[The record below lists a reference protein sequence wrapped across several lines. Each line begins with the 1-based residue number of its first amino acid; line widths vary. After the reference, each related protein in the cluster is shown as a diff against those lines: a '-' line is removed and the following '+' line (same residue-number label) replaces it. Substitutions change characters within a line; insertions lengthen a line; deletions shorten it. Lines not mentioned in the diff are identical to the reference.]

1 MNKEDFF
8 FFDAT
13 DGDSRQFPVA
23 LRKASIIA
31 IIKMSDKKAAI
42 LIDRGMPLYS
52 VKDYEDLLIELFNQ

>member
-31 IIKMSDKKAAI
+31 IIKMSDKK
-42 LIDRGMPLYS
+42 
-52 VKDYEDLLIELFNQ
+52 LLF